1 MLSCIIR
8 KKINVKING
17 MWFIAS
23 AAFTCSFS
31 TYTVKGMFRNNWV
44 LTLFL
49 IDSLQ
54 QLQAAVEKRNEIISQ
69 LSCNLQVAL
78 LSRDQVQLEA
88 QQLTG
93 QIQEVQQQLHQ
104 VGNRSHIGRLIVLV
118 QV

>member
-1 MLSCIIR
+1 M
-8 KKINVKING
+8 
-17 MWFIAS
+17 
-23 AAFTCSFS
+23 
-31 TYTVKGMFRNNWV
+31 
-44 LTLFL
+44 
-49 IDSLQ
+49 Q

-69 LSCNLQVAL
+69 LSDNLQAAL

-104 VGNRSHIGRLIVLV
+104 VGNRSRIRRLIVLV